1 MAEACP
7 SSYRLMLAA
16 IQLGVADGR
25 GRWEDAEPLL
35 GLSSFVRDGGR
46 RGRWFAINHPK
57 SNHNCNQR
65 EYENLVDY

>member
-35 GLSSFVRDGGR
+35 GLSSFVRGER
-46 RGRWFAINHPK
+46 AHWALIVH
-57 SNHNCNQR
+57 
-65 EYENLVDY
+65 